1 MNDSTPGMVT
11 RIFRS
16 LEEGEFAAADQLLPL
31 LYDELRILGR
41 SMMARVPAGNTLQG
55 TALVHEAYVR
65 LVAEEDRDW
74 KNRRYFFGAA
84 ARAMRRILVEQ
95 ARRKAAVKHGG
106 GRKRLDADE
115 IDLPI
120 AHPSEDMLA
129 LDRGL
134 DRLRE
139 MDPRKADVVD
149 LRFFAGLTIEE
160 TAKVLEISEPT
171 VERDWR
177 FSRAYLFDQVANED

>member
-1 MNDSTPGMVT
+1 MNDSAPGMVT
-11 RIFRS
+11 GIFRS
-16 LEEGEFAAADQLLPL
+16 LEAGEFAAADQLLPI
-31 LYDELRILGR
+31 LYDELRRLGR
-41 SMMARVPAGNTLQG
+41 SMMARVPPGNTLQG
-55 TALVHEAYVR
+55 TAIVHEAYVR
-65 LVAEEDRDW
+65 LVAEGDRDW

-106 GRKRLDADE
+106 GQVRLDANE

-120 AHPSEDMLA
+120 EHPAEDVLA

-134 DRLRE
+134 DRLRD

-149 LRFFAGLTIEE
+149 LRFFAGLTIAE
-160 TAKVLEISEPT
+160 TAEVLDISEPT

-177 FSRAYLFDQVANED
+177 FSRAFLFDQVAGDG

>member
-16 LEEGEFAAADQLLPL
+16 LEAGEFAAADKLLPI
-31 LYDELRILGR
+31 LYDELRSLGR
-41 SMMARVPAGNTLQG
+41 SMMAHVPPGNTLQG

-65 LVAEEDRDW
+65 LVAEGDRDW

-95 ARRKAAVKHGG
+95 ARRKAAIKHGG
-106 GRKRLDADE
+106 GRARLDVDE

-120 AHPSEDMLA
+120 DHPSEDVLA

-134 DRLRE
+134 ERLRE

-160 TAKVLEISEPT
+160 TAEVLQVSEPT

-177 FSRAYLFDQVANED
+177 FSRAFLFDQVANDG